1 MRKTITL
8 LIALLA
14 LTVSTWAQTDV
25 QIGNFWYR
33 LQNYGGDFKLA
44 YVMKLPGTEADQY
57 VSYGSS
63 VSGDVVI
70 PKTVV
75 YDDVVYEVTGI
86 LDAAFV
92 YCSNI
97 TSLTIEEGVT
107 SVNRLAFYGCTGL
120 TTVTLPS
127 SIDRLGMQ
135 AFGYTGLNTITI
147 KATTPPT
154 YGSSLFS
161 DSEGLAHIYV
171 PAASV
176 DAYKA
181 AAGWSDHAGIIEA
194 IPAAP
199 AVVSEVTWNSEY
211 LASLSLFEQENYKGN
226 TYHYGETT
234 ADHEGVTAAIDA
246 KVDGSYADVSTS
258 ESNTSIYLRG
268 GAKLTFSSATRQF
281 ESIVINTNRT
291 DYVSVQGGSGWSWD
305 ETNHILTWSNGGVA
319 SSSVVLGS
327 SGLEYGVY
335 VDHITSI
342 VFNFASAAPAPAELT
357 TTWEARQ
364 VSHVR
369 FDGYY
374 EDVLRSSGVI
384 KTIIAS
390 HERTDAGNCY
400 FQNGQLWIENNGY
413 MKFKS
418 IAGNLTDIVIR
429 CSDLG
434 NPSNLSDGWSSQA
447 IAQTLTWTGDAEEV
461 TLSGNIGCTISSIE
475 FTYTP
480 AAAPHVG
487 DTFEQ
492 AYQLYEITGAHTAKV
507 PAQSFGGSFLIP
519 EYVDYDEVRY
529 YITEI
534 DDYAF
539 NNEDD
544 LFDITGGEN
553 IARIGAHAFEG
564 CTHMRSFSLDGGVLD
579 EIGVDAFKNCK
590 LLAYYESNTTT
601 PPVLESD
608 IFAGDELLNHILI
621 DYFGV
626 GAYKEAAVWST
637 YESIIDYRG
646 TDASVGEKFFDI
658 VQMYTG
664 LYEVTTPAPYGS
676 QGEAKVIP
684 YTSYINNI
692 YPITRTGTLV
702 IPEDANYMGREY
714 AITGIG
720 VNAYKDSTRFNAVM
734 IPQQVTSIE
743 AGAFLN
749 CTGVENVY
757 FLWEN
762 PSAITWYDR
771 DKGLEFATAAS
782 GKTKIYVP
790 KGKLAA
796 YQAWAPEWASCMF
809 DVELFDVDVTQAE
822 DPNHFGRYY
831 RTFFDSENDYILPP
845 SVWAH
850 AGYVEGNE
858 FMLRPIAFDGQI
870 LPKNTAVVLESET
883 PIYHLIKSEG
893 SAPEYTGQNDLR
905 GTDVNLAVSSL
916 PAADQDKVYVLNREA
931 KIGGTRQV
939 GMGMYKYTGT
949 TLGAHKAYLIYDGPG
964 SGSSG
969 QQNAPARFLFKHENQ
984 ATGVENVQS
993 DKVQC
998 TKVIR
1003 DGQLIIIKDGKEY
1016 NAQGLIIK

>member
-1 MRKTITL
+1 MRKTFTL
-8 LIALLA
+8 FIALMA
-14 LTVSTWAQTDV
+14 LTVSSWAQTDV

-33 LQNYGGDFKLA
+33 LQTYGGDFKLA
-44 YVMKLPGTEADQY
+44 YVMKLPETDWDA
-57 VSYGSS
+57 SYGSS

-70 PKTVV
+70 PATVV
-75 YDDVVYEVTGI
+75 YGDVVYEVTGI

-92 YCSNI
+92 SCSYI

-107 SVNRLAFYGCTGL
+107 SVNQLAFNGCTGL

-127 SIDRLGMQ
+127 SIDRLGNQ
-135 AFGYTGLNTITI
+135 AFSNTGLTTITI
-147 KATTPPT
+147 KATTPPD

-176 DAYKA
+176 AAYKA
-181 AAGWSDHAGIIEA
+181 AEGWSAHASIIEA
-194 IPAAP
+194 IPAGP
-199 AVVSEVTWNSEY
+199 ASSVTWNSGY
-211 LASLSLFEQENYKGN
+211 LASLSLFEKENYNGSS
-226 TYHYGETT
+226 YHYGNRT

-246 KVDGSYADVSTS
+246 TVDGSYADVSTS

-268 GAKLTFSSATRQF
+268 GATLTFSSATRQF

-291 DYVSVQGGSGWSWD
+291 EYVSVQGGSGWNWD

-342 VFNFASAAPAPAELT
+342 VFNFAPAAPAPAPAELT

-374 EDVLRSSGVI
+374 EDDLRSSGVI
-384 KTIIAS
+384 KNIIAS

-400 FQNGQLWIENNGY
+400 FQDGQLWIENNGLENNGY
-413 MKFKS
+413 VKFKS
-418 IAGNLTDIVIR
+418 IAGNLTGIVIR

-434 NPSNLSDGWSSQA
+434 SPSNLSDGWSSQTVA
-447 IAQTLTWTGDAEEV
+447 KTLTWTGDAEEV

-480 AAAPHVG
+480 AAALHVG
-487 DTFEQ
+487 ETIEQ
-492 AYQLYEITGAHTAKV
+492 AYQSYVITGAHTAKV

-544 LFDITGGEN
+544 LSDITGGKN

-564 CTHMRSFSLDGGVLD
+564 CTHMTSFSLDGGVLD

-590 LLAYYESNTTT
+590 LLAYYASNTTT

-626 GAYKEAAVWST
+626 DAYRVADGWSA

-646 TDASVGEKFFDI
+646 IDASVGEKFFDL

-720 VNAYKDSTRFNAVM
+720 ENAYKDSTRFNAVM

-762 PSAITWYDR
+762 PNTITWYDR
-771 DKGLEFATAAS
+771 DKGLEFAKATS

-790 KGKLAA
+790 KGKLTA
-796 YQAWAPEWASCMF
+796 YQEWAPAWASRMY

-822 DPNHFGRYY
+822 DPDHSGRFY
-831 RTFFDSENDYILPP
+831 RTFFDSENDYLLPP

-850 AGYVEGNE
+850 VGYVQDNE
-858 FMLRPIAFDGQI
+858 FILRSIAYDGQI

-893 SAPEYTGQNDLR
+893 SAPAYTGQNDLR

-916 PAADQDKVYVLNREA
+916 PAAQQDKVYVLGKEA
-931 KIGGTRQV
+931 WINSVRQV
-939 GMGMYKYTGT
+939 GMGLYRYTGT
-949 TLGAHKAYLIYDGPG
+949 TLGAHKAYMIVGG
-964 SGSSG
+964 TSG
-969 QQNAPARFLFKHENQ
+969 APTRARFLFRHEDET
-984 ATGVENVQS
+984 TGVENVQS

-998 TKVIR
+998 TKILR

-1016 NAQGLIIK
+1016 NAQGQIVK

>member
-1 MRKTITL
+1 MRKTFTL
-8 LIALLA
+8 FIALMA
-14 LTVSTWAQTDV
+14 LCVSSWAQTDV
-25 QIGNFWYR
+25 QIGNFWYQ
-33 LQNYGGDFKLA
+33 LETQGSLKLA
-44 YVMKLPGTEADQY
+44 YVMKLPETAWDA
-57 VSYGSS
+57 SYGNT
-63 VSGDVVI
+63 VSGNIVI
-70 PKTVV
+70 PATVE
-75 YDDVVYEVTGI
+75 YNAEVYEVQGL
-86 LDAAFV
+86 LDYAFV
-92 YCSNI
+92 GCSDITSVTIAEGVHDINTHAFWAC
-97 TSLTIEEGVT
+97 TSLTQ
-107 SVNRLAFYGCTGL
+107 
-120 TTVTLPS
+120 VTLPS
-127 SIDRLGMQ
+127 TIESLGSQ
-135 AFGYTGLNTITI
+135 AFGYTGLTTITI
-147 KATTPPT
+147 KATTPPE

-181 AAGWSDHAGIIEA
+181 AEGWSAHASIIEA
-194 IPAAP
+194 IPAPPAP
-199 AVVSEVTWNSEY
+199 TSTVTWNAGNGIEDINLSEY
-211 LASLSLFEQENYKGN
+211 KNYYFGSDGPYSFHDDNFISASIDN
-226 TYHYGETT
+226 
-234 ADHEGVTAAIDA
+234 VTATISASS
-246 KVDGSYADVSTS
+246 DGAYASFSTNAG
-258 ESNTSIYLRG
+258 NTSISLSDG
-268 GAKLTFSSATRQF
+268 GTLTFSTAAGQF
-281 ESIVINTNRT
+281 ESIVITYDGTN
-291 DYVSVQGGSGWSWD
+291 GSGYVNQPTEWESVGNTLSWARTP
-305 ETNHILTWSNGGVA
+305 TN
-319 SSSVVLGS
+319 SVVLADAYAG
-327 SGLEYGVY
+327 Y
-335 VDHITSI
+335 ITSI
-342 VFNFASAAPAPAELT
+342 VFTLDNGGAAPAELT

-374 EDVLRSSGVI
+374 EDDLRSSGVI
-384 KTIIAS
+384 KNIIAS
-390 HERTDAGNCY
+390 HERTDAGYCS
-400 FQNGQLWIENNGY
+400 FQDGQLWIENNGY
-413 MKFKS
+413 VKFKS

-434 NPSNLSDGWSSQA
+434 SPSNLSDGWTSQA
-447 IAQTLTWTGDAEEV
+447 VAQTLTWTGDAEEV
-461 TLSGNIGCTISSIE
+461 TLRGNIGCTISSIE

-487 DTFEQ
+487 ETIEQ
-492 AYQLYEITGAHTAKV
+492 AYQSYVITGAHTAKV
-507 PAQSFGGSFLIP
+507 PAQSFGGSFAIP

-626 GAYKEAAVWST
+626 GAYKEAAVWSA

-646 TDASVGEKFFDI
+646 IDASVGEKFFDL

-664 LYEVTTPAPYGS
+664 LYEVTTPATYGTL
-676 QGEAKVIP
+676 GKAKVVP
-684 YTSYINNI
+684 YTSYINDI

-720 VNAYKDSTRFNAVM
+720 ENAYKDSTRFNAVM

-762 PSAITWYDR
+762 PNTITWYDR
-771 DKGLEFATAAS
+771 DKGLEFATATS

-790 KGKLAA
+790 KDKLAA
-796 YQAWAPEWASCMF
+796 YQSWAPSWASCMF

-822 DPNHFGRYY
+822 DPDHSGRFY
-831 RTFFDSENDYILPP
+831 RTFFDSENDYLLPP

-850 AGYVEGNE
+850 VGYVQDNE
-858 FMLRPIAFDGQI
+858 FILRSIAYDGQI

-893 SAPEYTGQNDLR
+893 SAPAYTGQNDLR

-916 PAADQDKVYVLNREA
+916 PAAQQDKVYVLGKEA
-931 KIGGTRQV
+931 WINSVRQV
-939 GMGMYKYTGT
+939 GMGLYRYTGT
-949 TLGAHKAYLIYDGPG
+949 TLGAHKAYMIVGG
-964 SGSSG
+964 TSG
-969 QQNAPARFLFKHENQ
+969 APTRARFLFRHEDET
-984 ATGVENVQS
+984 TGVENVQS

-998 TKVIR
+998 TKILR

-1016 NAQGLIIK
+1016 NAQGQIVK

>member
-1 MRKTITL
+1 MKKTFTL

-14 LTVSTWAQTDV
+14 LTVSSWAQTQV
-25 QIGNFWYR
+25 QIGDFWYQ
-33 LQNYGGDFKLA
+33 LETYGDFKIA
-44 YVMKLPGTEADQY
+44 NVMKLPETGTFE
-57 VSYGSS
+57 SYGSS
-63 VSGDVVI
+63 VSGEIVI
-70 PKTVV
+70 PATVT
-75 YDDVVYEVTGI
+75 YNTEVYEVMGL
-86 LDAAFV
+86 LDYAFV
-92 YCSNI
+92 GCSNI
-97 TSLTIEEGVT
+97 TSVTIEEGVM
-107 SVNRLAFYGCTGL
+107 SVNTHAFWECSSL

-127 SIDRLGMQ
+127 TIMDLGNQ
-135 AFGYTGLNTITI
+135 AFGFSGLTTITI
-147 KATTPPT
+147 NATTPPS
-154 YGSSLFS
+154 YGSALFDS
-161 DSEGLAHIYV
+161 DNLEHIYV

-176 DAYKA
+176 DDYKTA
-181 AAGWSDHAGIIEA
+181 EGWSAHASIIAE
-194 IPAAP
+194 IPAGP
-199 AVVSEVTWNSEY
+199 ASSVTWNENDVDQVALY
-211 LASLSLFEQENYKGN
+211 LPPSYVDQTTSASPVKNITASLTRTSDESNNCQFSNKMLYLENNGYVTFTSAVGDMTEIVITCSTVYN
-226 TYHYGETT
+226 TY
-234 ADHEGVTAAIDA
+234 
-246 KVDGSYADVSTS
+246 
-258 ESNTSIYLRG
+258 
-268 GAKLTFSSATRQF
+268 
-281 ESIVINTNRT
+281 ESIVEYLPAGWTYDGAETFTWKGTPSNA
-291 DYVSVQGGSGWSWD
+291 VSISG
-305 ETNHILTWSNGGVA
+305 NIA
-319 SSSVVLGS
+319 FI
-327 SGLEYGVY
+327 
-335 VDHITSI
+335 ITSI
-342 VFNFASAAPAPAELT
+342 VFTLDNAAPASAELT

-369 FDGYY
+369 FGGYSQN
-374 EDVLRSSGVI
+374 DLRSSGVI
-384 KTIIAS
+384 KNIIAS
-390 HERTDAGNCY
+390 HERTGDGNCY
-400 FQNGQLWIENNGY
+400 FQNGQLWIANNGY
-413 MKFKS
+413 VKFKS
-418 IAGNLTDIVIR
+418 IAGNLTRIVIR

-434 NPSNLSDGWSSQA
+434 SPSDLSDGWSSQA
-447 IAQTLTWTGDAEEV
+447 VAQTLTWTGDAEEV
-461 TLSGNIGCTISSIE
+461 TLRGNIGCTISSIE

-487 DTFEQ
+487 ETIEQ
-492 AYQLYEITGAHTAKV
+492 AYQSYVITGAHTAKV

-539 NNEDD
+539 YNEDD
-544 LFDITGGEN
+544 LFDITGGKN
-553 IARIGAHAFEG
+553 IARIGAYAFEG

-626 GAYKEAAVWST
+626 DAYKEAAVWSA
-637 YESIIDYRG
+637 YESIIDSRG
-646 TDASVGEKFFDI
+646 TDASVGEKFFDL

-720 VNAYKDSTRFNAVM
+720 ENAYKDSTRFNAVM

-743 AGAFLN
+743 ANAFLN

-762 PSAITWYDR
+762 PNAITWYDR
-771 DKGLEFATAAS
+771 DKGLEFATAAG

-796 YQAWAPEWASCMF
+796 YQAWAPAWASCMF

-822 DPNHFGRYY
+822 DPDHSGRFY
-831 RTFFDSENDYILPP
+831 RTFFDSENDYLMPP

-850 AGYVEGNE
+850 VGYVENNE
-858 FMLRPIAFDGQI
+858 FILRSIAYDGQI

-893 SAPEYTGQNDLR
+893 SAPAYAGQNDLR

-916 PAADQDKVYVLNREA
+916 PAAQQDKVYVLGKEA
-931 KIGGTRQV
+931 WINSVRQV
-939 GMGMYKYTGT
+939 GMGLYRYTGT
-949 TLGAHKAYLIYDGPG
+949 TLGAHKAYMILN
-964 SGSSG
+964 SSPN
-969 QQNAPARFLFKHENQ
+969 NAPARFLFRHENQ
-984 ATGVENVQS
+984 TEGVENVQGNES
-993 DKVQC
+993 CSK
-998 TKVIR
+998 ILR
-1003 DGQLIIIKDGKEY
+1003 DGQLIIIKGDREY
-1016 NAQGLIIK
+1016 NVQGQIVK

>member
-1 MRKTITL
+1 MKYPLITL
-8 LIALLA
+8 
-14 LTVSTWAQTDV
+14 T
-25 QIGNFWYR
+25 
-33 LQNYGGDFKLA
+33 
-44 YVMKLPGTEADQY
+44 
-57 VSYGSS
+57 
-63 VSGDVVI
+63 
-70 PKTVV
+70 
-75 YDDVVYEVTGI
+75 
-86 LDAAFV
+86 
-92 YCSNI
+92 
-97 TSLTIEEGVT
+97 
-107 SVNRLAFYGCTGL
+107 
-120 TTVTLPS
+120 TLPS
-127 SIDRLGMQ
+127 TIESLGSQ
-135 AFGYTGLNTITI
+135 AFGYTGLTTITI
-147 KATTPPT
+147 KATTPPE

-181 AAGWSDHAGIIEA
+181 AEGWSAHASIIEA
-194 IPAAP
+194 IPAPPAP
-199 AVVSEVTWNSEY
+199 TSTVTWNAGNGIEDINLSEY
-211 LASLSLFEQENYKGN
+211 KNYYFGSDGPYSFHDDNFISASIDN
-226 TYHYGETT
+226 
-234 ADHEGVTAAIDA
+234 VTATISASS
-246 KVDGSYADVSTS
+246 DGAYASFSTNAG
-258 ESNTSIYLRG
+258 NTSISLSDG
-268 GAKLTFSSATRQF
+268 GTLTFSTAAGQF
-281 ESIVINTNRT
+281 ESIVITYDGTN
-291 DYVSVQGGSGWSWD
+291 GSGYVNQPTEWESVGNTLSWARTP
-305 ETNHILTWSNGGVA
+305 TN
-319 SSSVVLGS
+319 SVVLADAYAG
-327 SGLEYGVY
+327 Y
-335 VDHITSI
+335 ITSI
-342 VFNFASAAPAPAELT
+342 VFTLDNGGAAPAELT

-374 EDVLRSSGVI
+374 EDDLRSSGVI
-384 KTIIAS
+384 KNIIAS
-390 HERTDAGNCY
+390 HERTDAGYCS
-400 FQNGQLWIENNGY
+400 FQDGQLWIENNGY
-413 MKFKS
+413 VKFKS

-434 NPSNLSDGWSSQA
+434 SPSNLSDGWTSQA
-447 IAQTLTWTGDAEEV
+447 VAQTLTWTGDAEEV
-461 TLSGNIGCTISSIE
+461 TLRGNIGCTISSIE

-487 DTFEQ
+487 ETIEQ
-492 AYQLYEITGAHTAKV
+492 AYQSYVITGAHTAKV
-507 PAQSFGGSFLIP
+507 PAQSFGGSFAIP

-626 GAYKEAAVWST
+626 GAYKEAAVWSA

-646 TDASVGEKFFDI
+646 IDASVGEKFFDL

-664 LYEVTTPAPYGS
+664 LYEVTTPATYGTL
-676 QGEAKVIP
+676 GKAKVVP
-684 YTSYINNI
+684 YTSYINDI

-720 VNAYKDSTRFNAVM
+720 ENAYKDSTRFNAVM

-762 PSAITWYDR
+762 PNTITWYDR
-771 DKGLEFATAAS
+771 DKGLEFATATS

-790 KGKLAA
+790 KDKLAA
-796 YQAWAPEWASCMF
+796 YQSWAPSWASCMF

-822 DPNHFGRYY
+822 DPDHSGRFY
-831 RTFFDSENDYILPP
+831 RTFFDSENDYLLPP

-850 AGYVEGNE
+850 VGYVQDNE
-858 FMLRPIAFDGQI
+858 FILRSIAYDGQI

-893 SAPEYTGQNDLR
+893 SAPAYTGQNDLR

-916 PAADQDKVYVLNREA
+916 PAAQQDKVYVLGKEA
-931 KIGGTRQV
+931 WINSVRQV
-939 GMGMYKYTGT
+939 GMGLYR
-949 TLGAHKAYLIYDGPG
+949 YDRRWHFRCSYPR
-964 SGSSG
+964 
-969 QQNAPARFLFKHENQ
+969 ALPLQ
-984 ATGVENVQS
+984 A
-993 DKVQC
+993 
-998 TKVIR
+998 
-1003 DGQLIIIKDGKEY
+1003 
-1016 NAQGLIIK
+1016 

>member
-1 MRKTITL
+1 MRKLFTL
-8 LIALLA
+8 LFALLA
-14 LTVSTWAQTDV
+14 LTVSSWAQTDV

-33 LQNYGGDFKLA
+33 LETYGDFKIA
-44 YVMKLPGTEADQY
+44 NVMKLPETDTYE
-57 VSYGSS
+57 SYGST
-63 VSGDVVI
+63 VSGDIVI
-70 PKTVV
+70 PATVT
-75 YDDVVYEVTGI
+75 YNTEVYEVMGL

-92 YCSNI
+92 GCSEI
-97 TSLTIEEGVT
+97 TSVTIEEGVMSINT
-107 SVNRLAFYGCTGL
+107 LAFWACSNL

-127 SIDRLGMQ
+127 TIMDLGNQ
-135 AFGYTGLNTITI
+135 AFGFSGLTTITI
-147 KATTPPT
+147 NATTPPS
-154 YGSSLFS
+154 YGSALFDS
-161 DSEGLAHIYV
+161 DNLEHIYV

-181 AAGWSDHAGIIEA
+181 AEGWSDHASIIAEIPVTPPTPSITTITWDDSEVSGISLSSSEVGDTQTSSKIDEITISITKISSPSSYCQLNSRDLWLQDGCGEATFKSYVGDFTGIVITSDNVFTCYENTLPAEWIYDDVAKTFTWAGTPSDEVSISGIIDFNIYSIDFTVSA
-194 IPAAP
+194 GSAP
-199 AVVSEVTWNSEY
+199 A
-211 LASLSLFEQENYKGN
+211 L
-226 TYHYGETT
+226 
-234 ADHEGVTAAIDA
+234 
-246 KVDGSYADVSTS
+246 DGT
-258 ESNTSIYLRG
+258 I
-268 GAKLTFSSATRQF
+268 
-281 ESIVINTNRT
+281 
-291 DYVSVQGGSGWSWD
+291 
-305 ETNHILTWSNGGVA
+305 
-319 SSSVVLGS
+319 
-327 SGLEYGVY
+327 
-335 VDHITSI
+335 
-342 VFNFASAAPAPAELT
+342 
-357 TTWEARQ
+357 TWEARQ

-369 FDGYY
+369 FDGYS
-374 EDVLRSSGVI
+374 EDDLRTSGVI
-384 KTIIAS
+384 KNIIAS
-390 HERTDAGNCY
+390 HERTDAGYCS

-413 MKFKS
+413 VKFKS
-418 IAGNLTDIVIR
+418 IDGNLTDIVIR

-434 NPSNLSDGWSSQA
+434 SPSNLSDGWSSQA
-447 IAQTLTWTGDAEEV
+447 VAQTLTWTGDAEEV

-487 DTFEQ
+487 ETFEQ

-608 IFAGDELLNHILI
+608 IFAEDELLNHILI
-621 DYFGV
+621 DYYGV
-626 GAYKEAAVWST
+626 DAYKEADGWSA
-637 YESIIDYRG
+637 YASKIDYRG
-646 TDASVGEKFFDI
+646 IDASVGEKFFDI

-664 LYEVTTPAPYGS
+664 LYEVTTPATYGTP
-676 QGEAKVIP
+676 GEAKVIP
-684 YTSYINNI
+684 YTSYINDI

-702 IPEDANYMGREY
+702 IPEVANYMGSEY

-720 VNAYKDSTRFNAVM
+720 ENAYKDSTRFNAVM

-822 DPNHFGRYY
+822 DPDHSGRFY
-831 RTFFDSENDYILPP
+831 RTFFDSENDYLMPP

-850 AGYVEGNE
+850 VGYVQDNE
-858 FMLRPIAFDGQI
+858 FILRSIAYDGQI

-893 SAPEYTGQNDLR
+893 SAPAYTGQNDLR

-916 PAADQDKVYVLNREA
+916 PAADQDKVYVLGKEA
-931 KIGGTRQV
+931 WIGGNRQV
-939 GMGMYKYTGT
+939 GMGLYKYTGA
-949 TLGAHKAYLIYDGPG
+949 TLGAHKAYLIYDGTG
-964 SGSSG
+964 SGSSN
-969 QQNAPARFLFKHENQ
+969 QQNAPVRFLFQHEEQ
-984 ATGVENVQS
+984 ATGFENVQEGNAS
-993 DKVQC
+993 SSK
-998 TKVIR
+998 ILR
-1003 DGQLIIIKDGKEY
+1003 DGQLIIIRGDKEY
-1016 NAQGLIIK
+1016 NAQGQIVK

>member
-1 MRKTITL
+1 MRKLTL

-14 LTVSTWAQTDV
+14 LTVSSWAQTDV

-44 YVMKLPGTEADQY
+44 YVMKLPETGTFE
-57 VSYGSS
+57 SYGSS
-63 VSGDVVI
+63 VSGNVVI
-70 PKTVV
+70 PSTVE
-75 YDDVVYEVTGI
+75 YNAEVYEVMGL
-86 LDAAFV
+86 LDYAFV
-92 YCSNI
+92 GCSAI
-97 TSLTIEEGVT
+97 TSVTIEEGVQD
-107 SVNRLAFYGCTGL
+107 VNTHAFWECSSL

-127 SIDRLGMQ
+127 TIMDLGNQ
-135 AFGYTGLNTITI
+135 AFGFSGLTTITI
-147 KATTPPT
+147 NATTPPS
-154 YGSSLFS
+154 YGYGLFDYS
-161 DSEGLAHIYV
+161 DNLAHIYV

-176 DAYKA
+176 AAYKA
-181 AAGWSDHAGIIEA
+181 AEGWSDHAGIIAA

-199 AVVSEVTWNSEY
+199 AS
-211 LASLSLFEQENYKGN
+211 
-226 TYHYGETT
+226 
-234 ADHEGVTAAIDA
+234 
-246 KVDGSYADVSTS
+246 DGT
-258 ESNTSIYLRG
+258 I
-268 GAKLTFSSATRQF
+268 
-281 ESIVINTNRT
+281 
-291 DYVSVQGGSGWSWD
+291 
-305 ETNHILTWSNGGVA
+305 
-319 SSSVVLGS
+319 
-327 SGLEYGVY
+327 
-335 VDHITSI
+335 
-342 VFNFASAAPAPAELT
+342 
-357 TTWEARQ
+357 TWEARQ

-374 EDVLRSSGVI
+374 EDDLRSSGVI
-384 KTIIAS
+384 KNIIAS
-390 HERTDAGNCY
+390 HERTGDGNCS
-400 FQNGQLWIENNGY
+400 FKDGQLWIENNGIENNGY
-413 MKFKS
+413 VKFKS

-434 NPSNLSDGWSSQA
+434 SPSNLSDGWTSQA
-447 IAQTLTWTGDAEEV
+447 VAQTLTWTGDAEEV

-487 DTFEQ
+487 ETFEQ

-720 VNAYKDSTRFNAVM
+720 ENAYKDSTRFNAVM

-762 PSAITWYDR
+762 PNAITWYDR

-893 SAPEYTGQNDLR
+893 SAPAYTGQNDLR
-905 GTDVNLAVSSL
+905 GTDVNLAVSTL
-916 PAADQDKVYVLNREA
+916 GADADKVYVLGKEA
-931 KIGGTRQV
+931 WIGGSRQV
-939 GMGMYKYTGT
+939 GMGLYKYTGT
-949 TLGAHKAYLIYDGPG
+949 TLGAHKAYLIYNGTG
-964 SGSSG
+964 QGSSG
-969 QQNAPARFLFKHENQ
+969 QQNAPARFTFKHENQ

>member
-1 MRKTITL
+1 MRKTFTL
-8 LIALLA
+8 LIALIA
-14 LTVSTWAQTDV
+14 LCVSAWAESNDV
-25 QIGNFWYR
+25 QIGNFWYQ
-33 LQNYGGDFKLA
+33 LETYGDFKIA
-44 YVMKLPGTEADQY
+44 NVMKLPGSGDFE
-57 VSYGSS
+57 SYGNN
-63 VSGDVVI
+63 VSGNIVI
-70 PKTVV
+70 PATVT
-75 YDDVVYEVTGI
+75 YNTEVYEVMGL
-86 LDAAFV
+86 LDYAFV
-92 YCSNI
+92 GCSDI
-97 TSLTIEEGVT
+97 TSVTIEEGVM
-107 SVNRLAFYGCTGL
+107 SVNTHAFWACTSL

-127 SIDRLGMQ
+127 SIMDLGNQ
-135 AFGYTGLNTITI
+135 AFGYTGLTTITI
-147 KATTPPT
+147 KATNPPT

-161 DSEGLAHIYV
+161 DLESLAHIYV
-171 PAASV
+171 PAESV
-176 DAYKA
+176 DDYKLA
-181 AAGWSDHAGIIEA
+181 EGWSAHASIIEA
-194 IPAAP
+194 IPA
-199 AVVSEVTWNSEY
+199 T
-211 LASLSLFEQENYKGN
+211 
-226 TYHYGETT
+226 
-234 ADHEGVTAAIDA
+234 
-246 KVDGSYADVSTS
+246 
-258 ESNTSIYLRG
+258 
-268 GAKLTFSSATRQF
+268 
-281 ESIVINTNRT
+281 
-291 DYVSVQGGSGWSWD
+291 
-305 ETNHILTWSNGGVA
+305 
-319 SSSVVLGS
+319 
-327 SGLEYGVY
+327 
-335 VDHITSI
+335 
-342 VFNFASAAPAPAELT
+342 PAPASDGT
-357 TTWEARQ
+357 ITWEARQ

-369 FDGYY
+369 FDGYS
-374 EDVLRSSGVI
+374 EDDLRSSGVI
-384 KTIIAS
+384 KNIIAS

-413 MKFKS
+413 VKFKS
-418 IAGNLTDIVIR
+418 IAGNLIGIVIR

-434 NPSNLSDGWSSQA
+434 SPSDLSDGWSSQA
-447 IAQTLTWTGDAEEV
+447 VAQTLTWTGDAEEV

-487 DTFEQ
+487 ETIEQ
-492 AYQLYEITGAHTAKV
+492 AYQSYVITGAHTAKV

-626 GAYKEAAVWST
+626 NAYKEADGWSA
-637 YESIIDYRG
+637 YASKIDYRG
-646 TDASVGEKFFDI
+646 IDASIGEKFFDI

-664 LYEVTTPAPYGS
+664 LYEVTTPATYGS

-684 YTSYINNI
+684 YTSYINDI

-702 IPEDANYMGREY
+702 IPEDSYYMGREY

-757 FLWEN
+757 FLWEDPN
-762 PSAITWYDR
+762 AITWYDR

-796 YQAWAPEWASCMF
+796 YQAWAPAWASCMF

-822 DPNHFGRYY
+822 DPDHFGRYY
-831 RTFFDSENDYILPP
+831 RTFFDSENDYLMPP

-850 AGYVEGNE
+850 VGYVQDNE
-858 FMLRPIAFDGQI
+858 FILRSIAYDGQI

-893 SAPEYTGQNDLR
+893 SAPAYTGQNDLR
-905 GTDVNLAVSSL
+905 GTDIDLAVSSFGSD
-916 PAADQDKVYVLNREA
+916 ADKVYVLGKEA
-931 KIGGTRQV
+931 WIGGNRQV
-939 GMGMYKYTGT
+939 GMGLYKYTGT
-949 TLGAHKAYLIYDGPG
+949 TLGAHKAYLIYDGAG
-964 SGSSG
+964 QGSSG
-969 QQNAPARFLFKHENQ
+969 QQSAPARFIFKREPQ
-984 ATGVENVQS
+984 SPTGVENLQDS
-993 DKVQC
+993 NTTSMK
-998 TKVIR
+998 ILR
-1003 DGQLIIIKDGKEY
+1003 NGQLIIIKDGKEY

>member
-1 MRKTITL
+1 MRKTFTL
-8 LIALLA
+8 FIALMA
-14 LTVSTWAQTDV
+14 LTASSWATTWNQA
-25 QIGNFWYR
+25 
-33 LQNYGGDFKLA
+33 
-44 YVMKLPGTEADQY
+44 
-57 VSYGSS
+57 
-63 VSGDVVI
+63 
-70 PKTVV
+70 
-75 YDDVVYEVTGI
+75 
-86 LDAAFV
+86 
-92 YCSNI
+92 
-97 TSLTIEEGVT
+97 TIQ
-107 SVNRLAFYGCTGL
+107 
-120 TTVTLPS
+120 
-127 SIDRLGMQ
+127 SIDVDRTTTSTQTVGEISVTASAPDESVCWFEGSIINILENGVLTFASTSGQ
-135 AFGYTGLNTITI
+135 LTSFVISCSGYVNVEHLVGLNSEWKYNGSTKELTYTGS
-147 KATTPPT
+147 A
-154 YGSSLFS
+154 
-161 DSEGLAHIYV
+161 
-171 PAASV
+171 AASV
-176 DAYKA
+176 ALECD
-181 AAGWSDHAGIIEA
+181 GSSDGIYLGDIYS
-194 IPAAP
+194 INFT
-199 AVVSEVTWNSEY
+199 VVGGGSVTWNESDVDQVQLY
-211 LASLSLFEQENYKGN
+211 LPTNYVGQTTSAIPVKNITASLTRTSAESNDCQFSNKIFHLVNNGN
-226 TYHYGETT
+226 VTFTSSIGDISRIVITCSGVYGEFQDITQSLPTGWEYNET
-234 ADHEGVTAAIDA
+234 AQTFTWDDTPASA
-246 KVDGSYADVSTS
+246 VS
-258 ESNTSIYLRG
+258 I
-268 GAKLTFSSATRQF
+268 
-281 ESIVINTNRT
+281 
-291 DYVSVQGGSGWSWD
+291 SG
-305 ETNHILTWSNGGVA
+305 NLYFA
-319 SSSVVLGS
+319 
-327 SGLEYGVY
+327 
-335 VDHITSI
+335 ITSI
-342 VFNFASAAPAPAELT
+342 VFTLDNGGAAPASDGT
-357 TTWEARQ
+357 ITWETRQ

-374 EDVLRSSGVI
+374 EDDLRSSGVI
-384 KTIIAS
+384 KNIIAS
-390 HERTDAGNCY
+390 HERTDAGNCS

-413 MKFKS
+413 VKFKS

-434 NPSNLSDGWSSQA
+434 SPSNLSDGWTSQA
-447 IAQTLTWTGDAEEV
+447 VAQTLTWTGDAEEV

-507 PAQSFGGSFLIP
+507 PAQSFGGSFRIP

-539 NNEDD
+539 YNQDD
-544 LFDITGGEN
+544 LSDITGGEN
-553 IARIGAHAFEG
+553 IARIGAHACEG

-601 PPVLESD
+601 PPVLGND

-626 GAYKEAAVWST
+626 NAYKEADGWSA
-637 YESIIDYRG
+637 YASKIDYRG
-646 TDASVGEKFFDI
+646 IDASVGEKFFDL
-658 VQMYTG
+658 VQMYAG
-664 LYEVTTPAPYGS
+664 LYEVTTPATYGTP
-676 QGEAKVIP
+676 GEAKVVP
-684 YTSYINNI
+684 YISYINDI

-702 IPEDANYMGREY
+702 IPEDANYMGSEY

-720 VNAYKDSTRFNAVM
+720 ENAYKDSTRFNAVM

-762 PSAITWYDR
+762 PNTITWYDR
-771 DKGLEFATAAS
+771 DKGLEFATATS

-796 YQAWAPEWASCMF
+796 YQSWAPAWASRMF

-822 DPNHFGRYY
+822 DPDHSGRFY
-831 RTFFDSENDYILPP
+831 RTFFDSENDYLLPP

-850 AGYVEGNE
+850 VGYVQDNE
-858 FMLRPIAFDGQI
+858 FILRSIAYDGQI

-893 SAPEYTGQNDLR
+893 SAPAYTGQNDLR

-916 PAADQDKVYVLNREA
+916 PAAQQDKVYVLGKEA
-931 KIGGTRQV
+931 WINSVRQV
-939 GMGMYKYTGT
+939 GMGLYRYTGT
-949 TLGAHKAYLIYDGPG
+949 TLGAHKAYMIVGG
-964 SGSSG
+964 TSG
-969 QQNAPARFLFKHENQ
+969 APTRARFLFRHEDET
-984 ATGVENVQS
+984 TGVENVQS

-998 TKVIR
+998 TKILR

-1016 NAQGLIIK
+1016 NAIGQIVK

>member
-14 LTVSTWAQTDV
+14 LTVSSWAQSNGV
-25 QIGNFWYR
+25 QIGDFWYQ
-33 LQNYGGDFKLA
+33 LGTQGNFKYA
-44 YVMKLPGTEADQY
+44 NVMKLPETDWDA
-57 VSYGSS
+57 SYGSS
-63 VSGDVVI
+63 VSGNVVI
-70 PKTVV
+70 PSTVE
-75 YDDVVYEVTGI
+75 YNAEVYEVQGL
-86 LDAAFV
+86 LDYAFV
-92 YCSNI
+92 GCSDI
-97 TSLTIEEGVT
+97 TSVTIEEGVT
-107 SVNRLAFYGCTGL
+107 SVDHHAFWDCSSL

-127 SIDRLGMQ
+127 TIMDLGNQ
-135 AFGYTGLNTITI
+135 AFGFSGLTTITI

-176 DAYKA
+176 AAYKA
-181 AAGWSDHAGIIEA
+181 AEGWSDHAGIIAA

-199 AVVSEVTWNSEY
+199 AS
-211 LASLSLFEQENYKGN
+211 
-226 TYHYGETT
+226 
-234 ADHEGVTAAIDA
+234 
-246 KVDGSYADVSTS
+246 DGT
-258 ESNTSIYLRG
+258 I
-268 GAKLTFSSATRQF
+268 
-281 ESIVINTNRT
+281 
-291 DYVSVQGGSGWSWD
+291 
-305 ETNHILTWSNGGVA
+305 
-319 SSSVVLGS
+319 
-327 SGLEYGVY
+327 
-335 VDHITSI
+335 
-342 VFNFASAAPAPAELT
+342 
-357 TTWEARQ
+357 TWEARQ

-369 FDGYY
+369 FDGYSQ
-374 EDVLRSSGVI
+374 DDLRSSGVI
-384 KTIIAS
+384 KNIIAS
-390 HERTDAGNCY
+390 HERTDAGNCS

-413 MKFKS
+413 VKFKS
-418 IAGNLTDIVIR
+418 IAGNLTGIVIR

-434 NPSNLSDGWSSQA
+434 SPSNLSDGWSSLS

-487 DTFEQ
+487 ETIEQ
-492 AYQLYEITGAHTAKV
+492 AYQSYVITGAHTAKV
-507 PAQSFGGSFLIP
+507 PAQSFGGSFYIP
-519 EYVDYDEVRY
+519 EYVDYNEVRY

-626 GAYKEAAVWST
+626 NAYKEADGWSA
-637 YESIIDYRG
+637 YASKIDYRG
-646 TDASVGEKFFDI
+646 IDASVGEKFFDI

-664 LYEVTTPAPYGS
+664 LYEVTTPATYGTP
-676 QGEAKVIP
+676 GEAKVVP
-684 YTSYINNI
+684 YTSYINDI

-702 IPEDANYMGREY
+702 IPEDANYMGSEY

-720 VNAYKDSTRFNAVM
+720 ENAYKDSTRFNAVM

-762 PSAITWYDR
+762 PNTITWYDC
-771 DKGLEFATAAS
+771 DKGLEFAKATS

-790 KGKLAA
+790 KGKLTA
-796 YQAWAPEWASCMF
+796 YQAWAPAWASCMF

-822 DPNHFGRYY
+822 DPDHSGRFY
-831 RTFFDSENDYILPP
+831 RTFFDSENDYLMPP

-850 AGYVEGNE
+850 VGYIQDNE
-858 FMLRPIAFDGQI
+858 FILRSIAYDGQI

-883 PIYHLIKSEG
+883 PIYHLIKSDG
-893 SAPEYTGQNDLR
+893 SAPAYTGQNDLR

-916 PAADQDKVYVLNREA
+916 PAADQDKVYVLGKEA
-931 KIGGTRQV
+931 WIGGNRQV
-939 GMGMYKYTGT
+939 GMGLYKYTGT
-949 TLGAHKAYLIYDGPG
+949 TLGAHKAYLIYDAP
-964 SGSSG
+964 SGSNS
-969 QQNAPARFLFKHENQ
+969 APKRFLFKHENT
-984 ATGVENVQS
+984 ATGIENAS
-993 DKVQC
+993 ANFGESEK
-998 TKVIR
+998 R
-1003 DGQLIIIKDGKEY
+1003 LENGQLIIIKNGVRY
-1016 NAQGLIIK
+1016 NAQGQIVK

>member
-1 MRKTITL
+1 MRKKITL

-14 LTVSTWAQTDV
+14 LTVSSWAQTDV

-33 LQNYGGDFKLA
+33 LQTYSGDFKLA
-44 YVMKLPGTEADQY
+44 YVMKLPGSDTFE
-57 VSYGSS
+57 SYGSS

-70 PKTVV
+70 PATVT
-75 YDDVVYEVTGI
+75 YNTEVYEVMGL
-86 LDAAFV
+86 LDYAFV
-92 YCSNI
+92 GCSDI
-97 TSLTIEEGVT
+97 TSVTIEEGVHDI
-107 SVNRLAFYGCTGL
+107 NPHAFDGCTGL

-127 SIDRLGMQ
+127 TMGGGEPNWGSLGMQ
-135 AFGYTGLNTITI
+135 AFSNTGLTTITI
-147 KATTPPT
+147 KATTPPE

-161 DSEGLAHIYV
+161 YSEGLAHIYV
-171 PAASV
+171 PAESV
-176 DAYKA
+176 EAYKA
-181 AAGWSDHAGIIEA
+181 AEGWSDHAGIIAA
-194 IPAAP
+194 IPVTP
-199 AVVSEVTWNSEY
+199 PTPSITTITWDESDVNGIILSCSEVGYTQTSSKIDEITISITKTSSSGTYCQLNSRD
-211 LASLSLFEQENYKGN
+211 LWLQ
-226 TYHYGETT
+226 
-234 ADHEGVTAAIDA
+234 
-246 KVDGSYADVSTS
+246 DGCGRATFKSYVGDFT
-258 ESNTSIYLRG
+258 G
-268 GAKLTFSSATRQF
+268 
-281 ESIVINTNRT
+281 IVITSDDVFTCYENTLPAEWIYDDVAKT
-291 DYVSVQGGSGWSWD
+291 FTWTGTPSDEVSISGNIDFNIYSINFTVSAGS
-305 ETNHILTWSNGGVA
+305 
-319 SSSVVLGS
+319 
-327 SGLEYGVY
+327 
-335 VDHITSI
+335 
-342 VFNFASAAPAPAELT
+342 APAPAELT

-369 FDGYY
+369 FDGNN
-374 EDVLRSSGVI
+374 EDVLRTSGVI
-384 KTIIAS
+384 KNIIAS

-400 FQNGQLWIENNGY
+400 FQDGQLWIENNGIENNGY
-413 MKFKS
+413 VKFKS
-418 IAGNLTDIVIR
+418 IAGNLTGIVIR

-434 NPSNLSDGWSSQA
+434 SPSNLSDGWTSQA
-447 IAQTLTWTGDAEEV
+447 VAKTLTWTGDAEEV

-492 AYQLYEITGAHTAKV
+492 SSQLYEITGAHTAKV
-507 PAQSFGGSFLIP
+507 PAQSFGGTFAIP

-534 DDYAF
+534 DDDAF
-539 NNEDD
+539 YNEDD

-626 GAYKEAAVWST
+626 GAYKEADGWSA

-720 VNAYKDSTRFNAVM
+720 ENAYKDSTRFNAVM

-762 PSAITWYDR
+762 PNAITWYDR

-790 KGKLAA
+790 KGKLTT
-796 YQAWAPEWASCMF
+796 YQAWAPAWASRMF

-822 DPNHFGRYY
+822 DPDHSGRFY
-831 RTFFDSENDYILPP
+831 RTFFDSENDYLMPP

-850 AGYVEGNE
+850 VGYVQDNQ
-858 FMLRPIAFDGQI
+858 FILRSIAYDGQI

-893 SAPEYTGQNDLR
+893 SAPAYTGQNDLR
-905 GTDVNLAVSSL
+905 GTDVDLAVSSL
-916 PAADQDKVYVLNREA
+916 PAADQDKVYVLGKEAWIGVNR
-931 KIGGTRQV
+931 QP
-939 GMGMYKYTGT
+939 GMGMYKYSGE
-949 TLGAHKAYLIYDGPG
+949 TLGAHKAYLIYNGTG
-964 SGSSG
+964 SGSSN
-969 QQNAPARFLFKHENQ
+969 QQNAPIRFLFNREEQ
-984 ATGVENVQS
+984 ATGFENVQEGNAS
-993 DKVQC
+993 CSK
-998 TKVIR
+998 ILR
-1003 DGQLIIIKDGKEY
+1003 DGQLIIIKDNKEY

>member
-1 MRKTITL
+1 MRKLTL

-14 LTVSTWAQTDV
+14 LTVSSWATTWDQATIQSIDVDRTTTSTQTVDEISV
-25 QIGNFWYR
+25 TATAPDESVCWFGSSSISIKGNGEIIFSTASGQ
-33 LQNYGGDFKLA
+33 LTSVVITCPGSVNITHLVGL
-44 YVMKLPGTEADQY
+44 GTEWIWDDNTLELTWT
-57 VSYGSS
+57 GS
-63 VSGDVVI
+63 
-70 PKTVV
+70 
-75 YDDVVYEVTGI
+75 
-86 LDAAFV
+86 
-92 YCSNI
+92 
-97 TSLTIEEGVT
+97 
-107 SVNRLAFYGCTGL
+107 
-120 TTVTLPS
+120 
-127 SIDRLGMQ
+127 
-135 AFGYTGLNTITI
+135 
-147 KATTPPT
+147 
-154 YGSSLFS
+154 
-161 DSEGLAHIYV
+161 
-171 PAASV
+171 AASV
-176 DAYKA
+176 ALECD
-181 AAGWSDHAGIIEA
+181 GSSGGIYLGNIYS
-194 IPAAP
+194 IDFT
-199 AVVSEVTWNSEY
+199 VVGGGSASSVTWNENDVDNVELY
-211 LASLSLFEQENYKGN
+211 LPTNYVGQTTSASPIKNITASLTRTSAESNDCQFSNKIFHLVNNGN
-226 TYHYGETT
+226 VTFTSSIGDISRIVITCSGVYGEFQDITQSLPTGWEYNET
-234 ADHEGVTAAIDA
+234 AQTFTWDDTPASA
-246 KVDGSYADVSTS
+246 VS
-258 ESNTSIYLRG
+258 I
-268 GAKLTFSSATRQF
+268 
-281 ESIVINTNRT
+281 
-291 DYVSVQGGSGWSWD
+291 SG
-305 ETNHILTWSNGGVA
+305 NLYFA
-319 SSSVVLGS
+319 
-327 SGLEYGVY
+327 
-335 VDHITSI
+335 ITSI
-342 VFNFASAAPAPAELT
+342 VFTLDNGGSAPALDGT
-357 TTWEARQ
+357 ITWEARQ
-364 VSHVR
+364 VSHV
-369 FDGYY
+369 DLSYY
-374 EDVLRSSGVI
+374 ATSPVI
-384 KTIIAS
+384 KNIILTKADNTGSCSFSDRHLSITNDAS
-390 HERTDAGNCY
+390 LT
-400 FQNGQLWIENNGY
+400 FQ
-413 MKFKS
+413 S

-434 NPSNLSDGWSSQA
+434 SPSNLSDGWTSQA
-447 IAQTLTWTGDAEEV
+447 VAQTLTWTGDAEEV
-461 TLSGNIGCTISSIE
+461 TLRGNIGCTISSIE

-487 DTFEQ
+487 ETIEQ
-492 AYQLYEITGAHTAKV
+492 AYQSYVITGAHTAKV
-507 PAQSFGGSFLIP
+507 PAQSFGGSFAIP

-626 GAYKEAAVWST
+626 GAYKEAAVWSA

-646 TDASVGEKFFDI
+646 IDASVGEKFFDL

-664 LYEVTTPAPYGS
+664 LYEVTTPATYGTP
-676 QGEAKVIP
+676 GEAKVVP
-684 YTSYINNI
+684 YTSYINDI

-702 IPEDANYMGREY
+702 IPEDANYMGSEY

-720 VNAYKDSTRFNAVM
+720 ENAYKDSTRFNAVM

-762 PSAITWYDR
+762 PNTITWYDR

-796 YQAWAPEWASCMF
+796 YQSWAPSWASCMF

-822 DPNHFGRYY
+822 DPDHSGRFY
-831 RTFFDSENDYILPP
+831 RTFFDSENDYLLPP

-850 AGYVEGNE
+850 VGYVENNQ
-858 FMLRPIAFDGQI
+858 FILRSIAYDGQI

-893 SAPEYTGQNDLR
+893 SAPAYTGQNDLR

-916 PAADQDKVYVLNREA
+916 PAADQDKVYVLGKEA
-931 KIGGTRQV
+931 WIGGNRQV
-939 GMGMYKYTGT
+939 GMGMYKYTGS
-949 TLGAHKAYLIYDGPG
+949 TLGAHKAYLIYNGAG
-964 SGSSG
+964 SGSSN
-969 QQNAPARFLFKHENQ
+969 QQNAPARFVFKHEDQ
-984 ATGVENVQS
+984 ATDVENVQG
-993 DKVQC
+993 DKAQC
-998 TKVIR
+998 TKILR
-1003 DGQLIIIKDGKEY
+1003 DGQLIIIKDGKEF

>member
-1 MRKTITL
+1 MRKLTF

-14 LTVSTWAQTDV
+14 LTVSSWAQTDV

-120 TTVTLPS
+120 TTVTLPP

-147 KATTPPT
+147 KATTPPE

-194 IPAAP
+194 IPAGP
-199 AVVSEVTWNSEY
+199 ASSVTWN
-211 LASLSLFEQENYKGN
+211 
-226 TYHYGETT
+226 
-234 ADHEGVTAAIDA
+234 
-246 KVDGSYADVSTS
+246 
-258 ESNTSIYLRG
+258 ESQVNSIYLAPYYLNDPQSAPAIDG
-268 GAKLTFSSATRQF
+268 ITASVTKTSDGTCQFTEKEIWMQNNGNVTFTSAVGDITGIVITCSTIYGTK
-281 ESIVINTNRT
+281 ESIDEHLPAGWECDFGTKT
-291 DYVSVQGGSGWSWD
+291 FTWDGTPSSTVSISGNLD
-305 ETNHILTWSNGGVA
+305 FK
-319 SSSVVLGS
+319 
-327 SGLEYGVY
+327 
-335 VDHITSI
+335 ITSI
-342 VFNFASAAPAPAELT
+342 VFTLDNGGAASAELT

-374 EDVLRSSGVI
+374 EDDLRSSGVI
-384 KTIIAS
+384 KNIIAS
-390 HERTDAGNCY
+390 HERTDAGNCS
-400 FQNGQLWIENNGY
+400 FQNGQLWMENNGY
-413 MKFKS
+413 VKFKS

-434 NPSNLSDGWSSQA
+434 SPSNLSDGWSSQS
-447 IAQTLTWTGDAEEV
+447 IAKTLTWTGDAEEV

-487 DTFEQ
+487 ETIEQ
-492 AYQLYEITGAHTAKV
+492 AYQSYVITGAHTAKV
-507 PAQSFGGSFLIP
+507 PAQSFGGSFYIP

-539 NNEDD
+539 YNQDD
-544 LFDITGGEN
+544 LSDITGGVN
-553 IARIGAHAFEG
+553 IARIGAHACEG

-601 PPVLESD
+601 PQVLESD

-626 GAYKEAAVWST
+626 GAYKEAAVWSA
-637 YESIIDYRG
+637 YASKIDYRG
-646 TDASVGEKFFDI
+646 TDASVGEKFFDL

-664 LYEVTTPAPYGS
+664 LYEVTIPASYPNY
-676 QGEAKVIP
+676 GEAKVVP
-684 YTSYINNI
+684 YTAYVNNI

-702 IPEDANYMGREY
+702 IPEDANYMGSEY

-720 VNAYKDSTRFNAVM
+720 ENAYKDSARFNAVM

-771 DKGLEFATAAS
+771 DKGLEFAKATS

-790 KGKLAA
+790 KGKLTA
-796 YQAWAPEWASCMF
+796 YQEWAPAWASCMF

-822 DPNHFGRYY
+822 DPDHSGRFY
-831 RTFFDSENDYILPP
+831 RTFFDSENDYLMPP

-850 AGYVEGNE
+850 VGYVQDNQ
-858 FMLRPIAFDGQI
+858 FILRSIAYDGQI

-893 SAPEYTGQNDLR
+893 SAPAYTGQNDLR

-916 PAADQDKVYVLNREA
+916 PAADQDKVYVLGKEA
-931 KIGGTRQV
+931 WIGGSRQV
-939 GMGMYKYTGT
+939 GMGLYKYTGT
-949 TLGAHKAYLIYDGPG
+949 TLGAHKAYLIYNGTG
-964 SGSSG
+964 SGSS
-969 QQNAPARFLFKHENQ
+969 QQNAPARFTFKHENQ

-1003 DGQLIIIKDGKEY
+1003 DGQLILIKDGKEY

>member
-1 MRKTITL
+1 MRKLTL

-14 LTVSTWAQTDV
+14 LCVSSWAQTDV

-33 LQNYGGDFKLA
+33 LETYGDFKIA
-44 YVMKLPGTEADQY
+44 NVMKLPGTDTYE
-57 VSYGSS
+57 SYGST
-63 VSGDVVI
+63 VSGDIVI
-70 PKTVV
+70 PATVT
-75 YDDVVYEVTGI
+75 YNTEVYEVMGL

-92 YCSNI
+92 GCSEI
-97 TSLTIEEGVT
+97 TSVTIEEGVM
-107 SVNRLAFYGCTGL
+107 SVNTLAFYGCSKL

-127 SIDRLGMQ
+127 TIMDLGNQ
-135 AFGYTGLNTITI
+135 AFGFSGLTTITI
-147 KATTPPT
+147 NATNPPE

-176 DAYKA
+176 DDYKNA
-181 AAGWSDHAGIIEA
+181 EGWSAHASIIAE
-194 IPAAP
+194 IPAGP
-199 AVVSEVTWNSEY
+199 ASSVTWN
-211 LASLSLFEQENYKGN
+211 
-226 TYHYGETT
+226 
-234 ADHEGVTAAIDA
+234 
-246 KVDGSYADVSTS
+246 
-258 ESNTSIYLRG
+258 ESQVNSIYLAPYYLNVPQIAPAIDG
-268 GAKLTFSSATRQF
+268 ITASVTKTSDGTCQFTEKEIWMKNNGNVTFTSAVGDITGIVITCSTIYGTYASIVEYLPAGWTCDFGTKTFTWDGIPSSAV
-281 ESIVINTNRT
+281 SI
-291 DYVSVQGGSGWSWD
+291 SGNID
-305 ETNHILTWSNGGVA
+305 FK
-319 SSSVVLGS
+319 
-327 SGLEYGVY
+327 
-335 VDHITSI
+335 ITSI
-342 VFNFASAAPAPAELT
+342 EFTLDNGGSAPALDGT
-357 TTWEARQ
+357 ITWEARQ

-369 FDGYY
+369 FDGYN
-374 EDVLRSSGVI
+374 EDDLRTSGVI
-384 KTIIAS
+384 KNIIAS
-390 HERTDAGNCY
+390 HERTDAGNCS
-400 FQNGQLWIENNGY
+400 FQNGQLWMENNGY
-413 MKFKS
+413 VKFKS

-434 NPSNLSDGWSSQA
+434 SPSNLSDGWSSQSV
-447 IAQTLTWTGDAEEV
+447 AQTLTWTGDAEEV
-461 TLSGNIGCTISSIE
+461 TLRGNIGCTISSIE

-480 AAAPHVG
+480 AAALHVG
-487 DTFEQ
+487 ETFEQ

-507 PAQSFGGSFLIP
+507 PAQSFGGSFYIP

-534 DDYAF
+534 DDNAF
-539 NNEDD
+539 YNQDD
-544 LFDITGGEN
+544 LSDITGGVN
-553 IARIGAHAFEG
+553 IARIGAHACEG

-601 PPVLESD
+601 PPVLGNNV
-608 IFAGDELLNHILI
+608 FAGDELLNHILI

-626 GAYKEAAVWST
+626 DAYKEAAVWST
-637 YESIIDYRG
+637 YASKIDYRG
-646 TDASVGEKFFDI
+646 IDASVGEKFFDL

-664 LYEVTTPAPYGS
+664 LYEVTTPATYGTP
-676 QGEAKVIP
+676 GEAKVVP
-684 YTSYINNI
+684 YTSYINDI

-702 IPEDANYMGREY
+702 IPEDANYMGSEY

-720 VNAYKDSTRFNAVM
+720 ENAYKDSTRFNAVM

-762 PSAITWYDR
+762 PNTITWYDR

-796 YQAWAPEWASCMF
+796 YQAWAPKWASCMF

-822 DPNHFGRYY
+822 DPDHSGRFY
-831 RTFFDSENDYILPP
+831 RTFFDSENDYLMPP

-850 AGYVEGNE
+850 VGYVENNQ
-858 FMLRPIAFDGQI
+858 FILRSIAYDGQI

-905 GTDVNLAVSSL
+905 GTDEAKAVSVL
-916 PAADQDKVYVLNREA
+916 VEELGITAEQVYVLGKEA
-931 KIGGTRQV
+931 KIGSTRQV
-939 GMGMYKYTGT
+939 GMGMYRYTGS
-949 TLGAHKAYLIYDGPG
+949 TLGAHKAYLIYNGAG
-964 SGSSG
+964 SGSSS
-969 QQNAPARFLFKHENQ
+969 QQNAPIRFLFNREEQ
-984 ATGVENVQS
+984 TTGFENVQNNAS
-993 DKVQC
+993 CNK
-998 TKVIR
+998 ILR
-1003 DGQLIIIKDGKEY
+1003 DGQLIIVKGDREY
-1016 NAQGLIIK
+1016 NAQGQIIK

>member
-1 MRKTITL
+1 MRKTFTL

-14 LTVSTWAQTDV
+14 LTVSSWAQSNEV
-25 QIGNFWYR
+25 QIGDFWYQ
-33 LQNYGGDFKLA
+33 LETQGSLKLA
-44 YVMKLPGTEADQY
+44 YVMKLPGSSDFE
-57 VSYGSS
+57 SYGNT
-63 VSGDVVI
+63 VSGDIVI
-70 PKTVV
+70 PATVEYNTEV
-75 YDDVVYEVTGI
+75 YQVMGL
-86 LDAAFV
+86 LDYAFV
-92 YCSNI
+92 GCSEI
-97 TSLTIEEGVT
+97 TSVTIEEGVT
-107 SVNRLAFYGCTGL
+107 SVNNHAFWECSSL

-127 SIDRLGMQ
+127 TIMDLGDQ
-135 AFGYTGLNTITI
+135 AFGFSGLTTITI
-147 KATTPPT
+147 KAPNPPT
-154 YGSSLFS
+154 YGNSLFS
-161 DSEGLAHIYV
+161 YSESLVHIYV

-176 DAYKA
+176 EAYKEA
-181 AAGWSDHAGIIEA
+181 EGWSAHASIIAA

-199 AVVSEVTWNSEY
+199 AS
-211 LASLSLFEQENYKGN
+211 
-226 TYHYGETT
+226 
-234 ADHEGVTAAIDA
+234 
-246 KVDGSYADVSTS
+246 DGT
-258 ESNTSIYLRG
+258 I
-268 GAKLTFSSATRQF
+268 
-281 ESIVINTNRT
+281 
-291 DYVSVQGGSGWSWD
+291 
-305 ETNHILTWSNGGVA
+305 
-319 SSSVVLGS
+319 
-327 SGLEYGVY
+327 
-335 VDHITSI
+335 
-342 VFNFASAAPAPAELT
+342 
-357 TTWEARQ
+357 TWEARQ

-369 FDGYY
+369 FDGNY
-374 EDVLRSSGVI
+374 EDVLRTSGVI
-384 KTIIAS
+384 KNIIAS
-390 HERTDAGNCY
+390 HERTDAGNCS
-400 FQNGQLWIENNGY
+400 FQNGQLWMENNGY
-413 MKFKS
+413 VKFKS
-418 IAGNLTDIVIR
+418 IAGNLTGIVIR

-434 NPSNLSDGWSSQA
+434 STSNLSDGWSSQSV
-447 IAQTLTWTGDAEEV
+447 AQTLTWTGDAEEV

-492 AYQLYEITGAHTAKV
+492 AYQSYVITGAHTAKV
-507 PAQSFGGSFLIP
+507 PAQSFGGSFYIP

-539 NNEDD
+539 YNQDD
-544 LFDITGGEN
+544 LSDITGGVN
-553 IARIGAHAFEG
+553 IARIGAHACEG

-601 PPVLESD
+601 PQVLESD

-626 GAYKEAAVWST
+626 GAYKEAAVWSA
-637 YESIIDYRG
+637 YASKIDYRG
-646 TDASVGEKFFDI
+646 TDASVGEKFFDL

-664 LYEVTTPAPYGS
+664 LYEVTIPASYPNY
-676 QGEAKVIP
+676 GEAKVVP
-684 YTSYINNI
+684 YTAYVNNI

-702 IPEDANYMGREY
+702 IPEDANYMGSEY

-720 VNAYKDSTRFNAVM
+720 ENAYKDSARFNAVM

-771 DKGLEFATAAS
+771 DKGLEFAKATS

-790 KGKLAA
+790 KGKLTA
-796 YQAWAPEWASCMF
+796 YQEWAPAWASCMF

-822 DPNHFGRYY
+822 DPDHSGRFY
-831 RTFFDSENDYILPP
+831 RTFFDSENDYLMPP

-850 AGYVEGNE
+850 VGYVQDNQ
-858 FMLRPIAFDGQI
+858 FILRSIAYDGQI

-893 SAPEYTGQNDLR
+893 SAPAYTGQNDLR

-916 PAADQDKVYVLNREA
+916 PAADQDKVYVLGKEA
-931 KIGGTRQV
+931 WIGGSRQV
-939 GMGMYKYTGT
+939 GMGLYKYTGT
-949 TLGAHKAYLIYDGPG
+949 TLGAHKAYLIYNGTG
-964 SGSSG
+964 SGSS
-969 QQNAPARFLFKHENQ
+969 QQNAPARFTFKHENQ